1 MLKYLPW
8 ITALGIATGLTTHAA
23 HADDAYVC
31 DGGRLVYARPE
42 TLEKLK
48 QTDPCIQAFYRS
60 TPAAPAAAAAPV
72 ATAPAQSAPAS
83 SPIASPTPSVTAKN
97 KAPSAKPAP
106 LKDTR
111 DAAAKAAPSKSESAK
126 PVAAK
131 PIEPAAGTD
140 FRNVRIINAPD
151 GPEFFRHDR

>member
-8 ITALGIATGLTTHAA
+8 ITALGIATGLTTNAA

-48 QTDPCIQAFYRS
+48 QTDPCIQAFFRA
-60 TPAAPAAAAAPV
+60 TPTAPV
-72 ATAPAQSAPAS
+72 AAVAPQPDPAFSPVTPSAPSA
-83 SPIASPTPSVTAKN
+83 TAKN
-97 KAPSAKPAP
+97 KAPTAKPAP
-106 LKDTR
+106 LKGSR
-111 DAAAKAAPSKSESAK
+111 DAAMKPAPAKPETPK

-131 PIEPAAGTD
+131 PVEAAPGTD

>member
-48 QTDPCIQAFYRS
+48 QTDPCIQAFYRV
-60 TPAAPAAAAAPV
+60 TPAAPPAAAAAPQ
-72 ATAPAQSAPAS
+72 AAPAS
-83 SPIASPTPSVTAKN
+83 SAIASPAPSVTAKN

-106 LKDTR
+106 LKGTR
-111 DAAAKAAPSKSESAK
+111 DAALKPAPSKSESAK

-131 PIEPAAGTD
+131 PVEPAAGTD